1 MWKFTGSLLVSLLT
15 LAGCA
20 SGPKQS
26 PLPPNAATADVLEGK
41 PRVLFS
47 GDVKA
52 QSVPYVEGMT
62 LAQGLLMAQYTG
74 FLDPKSITVTRAGIP
89 YKVDVRR
96 FLRGEENPEL
106 QTGDLVD
113 VRR

>member
-1 MWKFTGSLLVSLLT
+1 MWKFTGIWVVILFMLV
-15 LAGCA
+15 GCA
-20 SGPKQS
+20 SGPQQ
-26 PLPPNAATADVLEGK
+26 PPPMNSDILENK
-41 PRVLFS
+41 PRVVFT

-52 QSVPYVEGMT
+52 QVIPHVEGMT

-74 FLDPKSITVTRAGIP
+74 YLDPRSITVNRAGIP

-106 QTGDLVD
+106 QAGDTVD